1 MPIGYFKFT
10 CDLFKNV
17 EKTHDTLLLC
27 YILSTCSNVKLLS
40 GGINCLHLQ
49 PRSFRYQAEST

>member
-1 MPIGYFKFT
+1 MSIGYFKFT

-27 YILSTCSNVKLLS
+27 YILSTS
-40 GGINCLHLQ
+40 I
-49 PRSFRYQAEST
+49 